1 MTLTKST
8 WIPIMMATTVATT
21 AVTFAGCS
29 SDEDPAP
36 QEPQLRPGVEDS
48 NQVYKGTPSANE
60 SAFWVAVRNGDDAA
74 LSAAVG
80 KLTADVAADPTNGYS
95 QFLIGA
101 STFMPPS
108 AALRALRDGTPVP
121 EDGPPTTTTVLK
133 DALANLTDPF
143 YLGFAGGLQASI
155 EFATG
160 NVQEGGPR
168 FALAVQHN
176 RVATAFITV
185 LGDLSMGDMVRA
197 QEDLYAMLEYCNSG
211 PLDRSGG
218 DAVRFVEKAN
228 AGALAQRE
236 CYSGY
241 HAAHATAGELL
252 ILADLHAVNGDAAG
266 ARKYY
271 DAIQTVSDY
280 STWPLKPLLERRRSG
295 AQPAAATTVDA
306 IASTCGT
313 CHTNTLP

>member
-1 MTLTKST
+1 MQTKSS
-8 WIPIMMATTVATT
+8 WISIMMVAT
-21 AVTFAGCS
+21 AAIAGCAGDDDS
-29 SDEDPAP
+29 PGEDAR
-36 QEPQLRPGVEDS
+36 LRPGVEDS
-48 NQVYKGTPSANE
+48 NQVYKGTPNASE

-74 LSAAVG
+74 LAAAVG
-80 KLTADVAADPTNGYS
+80 RLTADIAADPKNGYS
-95 QFLIGA
+95 QFLVGA

-108 AALRALRDGTPVP
+108 SALRALRDGTPVP
-121 EDGPPTTTTVLK
+121 DPGNPRPTTALK
-133 DALANLTDPF
+133 DALGNLTDPF
-143 YLGFAGGLQASI
+143 YLGFAGGLQASL

-185 LGDLSMGDMVRA
+185 LGDLQMGDMVRA
-197 QEDLYAMLEYCNSG
+197 QEDMYAMLEYCNSG
-211 PLDRSGG
+211 PLDRNGG
-218 DAVRFVEKAN
+218 DALRFVEKAN

-241 HAAHATAGELL
+241 HAAHASAGELL
-252 ILADLHAVNGDAAG
+252 ILADLHAINGNTEA

-271 DAIQTVSDY
+271 DAVQSVSDY
-280 STWPLKPLLERRRSG
+280 PTWPLKPLLERRRSG
-295 AQPAAATTVDA
+295 TQAAATATVGA